1 MKRFFQIMG
10 GITAFISTVLAI
22 FMIVMLIEEERVS
35 SCVIVRALTIIVIPA
50 IASISCSLVAMSIE
64 K

>member
-35 SCVIVRALTIIVIPA
+35 SCVIVRALTIIVIPT